1 LSAVST
7 YAEALFEAAHE
18 RDELVGV
25 LEELQEFKDALEQ
38 SEELRLFFYGGE
50 VPERE
55 KRRAIDGLTEGMT
68 LSTRNFLKILSDNG
82 REEIL
87 EEVLLRYE
95 ELVKEHLGRVEV
107 EVTTAVELTDEK
119 LERIRER
126 LGRSLEGR
134 EVILQTSVDPNIL
147 GGAVFRFGGRMV
159 DSSVRGR
166 LASLREEM
174 LERGVVSG

>member
-1 LSAVST
+1 MSAVST

-18 RDELVGV
+18 RDELEEV
-25 LEELQEFKDALEQ
+25 LDELREFTDALEK
-38 SEELRLFFYGGE
+38 SEELRLFFYGGQI
-50 VPERE
+50 PERE
-55 KRRAIDGLTEGMT
+55 KRRAIDALTEGMT

-87 EEVLLRYE
+87 GEVLLRYE
-95 ELVKEHLGRVEV
+95 ELVKEHLRRVEV
-107 EVTTAVELTDEK
+107 EVTTAVELTDKE
-119 LERIRER
+119 LDRIKER

-166 LASLREEM
+166 LASLRDEM
-174 LERGVVSG
+174 LERSVV

>member
-7 YAEALFEAAHE
+7 YAEALFEAARE
-18 RDELVGV
+18 RDELEEV
-25 LEELQEFKDALEQ
+25 LEELREFTTALEE
-38 SEELRLFFYGGE
+38 SEELRLFFYGGQI
-50 VPERE
+50 PERE
-55 KRRAIDGLTEGMT
+55 KRRAIDALTEDMT
-68 LSTRNFLKILSDNG
+68 LSTRNFLKLLTDNG

-87 EEVLLRYE
+87 DEVLLRYE

-107 EVTTAVELTDEK
+107 EVTTAVELTEDE
-119 LERIRER
+119 LDRIKER

-166 LASLREEM
+166 LQGLREEM
-174 LERGVVSG
+174 LERGVV

>member
-1 LSAVST
+1 MSAVST
-7 YAEALFEAAHE
+7 YAEALFEAARE
-18 RDELVGV
+18 RDELEAV
-25 LEELQEFKDALEQ
+25 LEDLQEFSDALREN
-38 SEELRLFFYGGE
+38 EELRLFFYGGQ

-55 KRRAIDGLTEGMT
+55 KRRAIDALTEGIT
-68 LSTRNFLKILSDNG
+68 LSTRNFLKVLTDNG

-87 EEVLLRYE
+87 DEVLLRYE

-107 EVTTAVELTDEK
+107 EVTTAVELTDDE
-119 LERIRER
+119 LERIKER
-126 LGRSLEGR
+126 LGSSLEGR

-159 DSSVRGR
+159 DGSVRGR

-174 LERGVVSG
+174 LERSVV

>member
-1 LSAVST
+1 MSAVST
-7 YAEALFEAAHE
+7 YAEALFEAALE
-18 RDELVGV
+18 RDELEAVLDELREFSNA
-25 LEELQEFKDALEQ
+25 LEE
-38 SEELRLFFYGGE
+38 SEELRLFFYGGQI
-50 VPERE
+50 PERE
-55 KRRAIDGLTEGMT
+55 KRRAIDALTEGMT
-68 LSTRNFLKILSDNG
+68 LSTRNFLKVVSDNG

-107 EVTTAVELTDEK
+107 EVTTAVELTDDEVD
-119 LERIRER
+119 RIKER

-147 GGAVFRFGGRMV
+147 GGAVFRFGGRMI
-159 DSSVRGR
+159 DSSIRGR

-174 LERGVVSG
+174 LERSVV

>member
-7 YAEALFEAAHE
+7 YAEALFEAARD
-18 RDELVGV
+18 RDELEGT
-25 LEELQEFKDALEQ
+25 LGDLKDFFAALEV
-38 SEELRLFFYGGE
+38 SEELRLFFYGGQ

-55 KRRAIDGLTEGMT
+55 KRRAIDALTEGMT
-68 LSTRNFLKILSDNG
+68 LSARNFLKVLSDNG

-107 EVTTAVELTDEK
+107 QVTTAVELSQEEVSRLK
-119 LERIRER
+119 ER
-126 LGRSLEGR
+126 LGRLLEGR
-134 EVILQTSVDPNIL
+134 EVILATSVDPDIL

-159 DSSVRGR
+159 DSSVRGQ
-166 LASLREEM
+166 LLSLREEM
-174 LERGVVSG
+174 LERSVV